1 MEKINQFKNIKSTT
15 LYMKSYILRGLDCF
29 LTFVFLYSSNYLKKK
44 IGFSKKKKKKKNWV
58 YNKNS
63 YFKFVKNKR

>member
-1 MEKINQFKNIKSTT
+1 
-15 LYMKSYILRGLDCF
+15 MKSYILRGLDCF

-44 IGFSKKKKKKKNWV
+44 IGFSKKQKKKNWV